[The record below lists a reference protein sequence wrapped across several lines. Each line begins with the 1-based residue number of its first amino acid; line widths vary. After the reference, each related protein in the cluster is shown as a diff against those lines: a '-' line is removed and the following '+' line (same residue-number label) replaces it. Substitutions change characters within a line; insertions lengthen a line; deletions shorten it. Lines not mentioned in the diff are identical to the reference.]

1 MVSIACFNPLMPTS
15 LKRLL
20 IALSLLYAGPLAQP
34 GQAAGEPYPFSPRSL
49 DEAALVRS
57 PVNEP
62 SVPDSYRS
70 FGLELGHAQPFVEHQ
85 GPEDSSEARPPAG
98 PPEPTLDP
106 APGAASASVAVSPY
120 VVHDRP
126 EVRHFVDRFQT
137 GYRRAVVERWLS
149 RSGRYLG
156 MIREVFAQRGLPEE
170 LVFTAM
176 IESGFDPVAVSRA
189 GAKGL
194 WQFMAPTARRYGLR
208 VDRWIDERLD
218 PEKST
223 WAAASYLTDLFTMF
237 GSWHLVQAAYNAG
250 EMRVARAVQSKQT
263 SDFWQL
269 SRTRLLA
276 EETKSFVAATQAAA
290 LIGREPDRYGF
301 SFTPEDPLRYE
312 VIQVPPSM
320 TLERLAGMSGIAT
333 ANLRRLNPEL
343 RLAQTPPG
351 KPYALK
357 VPVGGEAAVR
367 AAFQKAAAATLM
379 AATKRGRGR
388 DAATTSQ
395 ARPPARGVHVV
406 KAQETVGA
414 IAKRYGVSAAEIVRW
429 NLLSAAGRIFP
440 GDRLRVARVAPAE
453 EEGQGGFR

>member
-1 MVSIACFNPLMPTS
+1 M
-15 LKRLL
+15 
-20 IALSLLYAGPLAQP
+20 
-34 GQAAGEPYPFSPRSL
+34 
-49 DEAALVRS
+49 
-57 PVNEP
+57 
-62 SVPDSYRS
+62 
-70 FGLELGHAQPFVEHQ
+70 
-85 GPEDSSEARPPAG
+85 
-98 PPEPTLDP
+98 
-106 APGAASASVAVSPY
+106 AVSPY

-290 LIGREPDRYGF
+290 LIGREPYRYGF

-312 VIQVPPSM
+312 VIQVPPST

-406 KAQETVGA
+406 KAQDTVGA